1 MFLCDFHREKAWG
14 EWINKSDHGV
24 SEHRDEIL
32 RYLRAIARSTTVA
45 EFEDAVKIMKESTLW
60 KSSMKLQKWQEGKW
74 LPNAMVK
81 LIYLNKINI

>member
-24 SEHRDEIL
+24 SEHRGDIL
-32 RYLRAIARSTTVA
+32 RYLRAIARSTKVK

-60 KSSMKLQKWQEGKW
+60 KSSLKLQKWQEGKW

-81 LIYLNKINI
+81 LIFELIYLF